1 MELGRVD
8 IPPISRISGA
18 WGDERMEEIENNAV
32 SVLTWEGVPSE
43 NESGVALNIA
53 IIIGV
58 SFNGSGVVVGMIGTN
73 DCGFR
78 ARRTEIG
85 SLSVGCTKVG
95 EILSFS

>member
-1 MELGRVD
+1 VELGRVD

-18 WGDERMEEIENNAV
+18 WGDERMEEIEDNADC
-32 SVLTWEGVPSE
+32 VLTWEGVPSE
-43 NESGVALNIA
+43 KESGVALNIA

-73 DCGFR
+73 DWGCR

-85 SLSVGCTKVG
+85 SLRIGCTNVG
-95 EILSFS
+95 EILFIS